1 MSTFHACAF
10 RASRLG
16 LMALVFLAFSSSAR
30 GQSGGVR
37 PFGSVY
43 GGLGYG
49 AQWGYNWYGYDY
61 DSPRSAANRFS
72 DTFIQPPRAVAVG
85 STPYLTGQHY
95 EPGDGYRYPLYY
107 NPGTRTY
114 FYYPVQR

>member
-1 MSTFHACAF
+1 MAE
-10 RASRLG
+10 RLG
-16 LMALVFLAFSSSAR
+16 VL
-30 GQSGGVR
+30 GGPLLSFDTSTAHPR
-37 PFGSVY
+37 LEP
-43 GGLGYG
+43 GLGYG

-61 DSPRSAANRFS
+61 DSPRYHTNRFS
-72 DTFIQPPRAVAVG
+72 DSFVPPLRAVSVG

-107 NPGTRTY
+107 NPGTHTY